1 MSTLTTAPL
10 APLLSRLFQQASRR
24 SPALAALF
32 RDVPDAEQSRLMQS
46 KPSIANSTTA

>member
-32 RDVPDAEQSRLMQS
+32 RDVPDEEQSRLMQS
-46 KPSIANSTTA
+46 KAG